1 MLINITGKHH
11 TGRTRSAVKH
21 LKADGVA
28 VCFTTSGDVIDRV
41 RESYKTSK
49 ERFDILKNLAVI
61 KGSND
66 LLIQSL
72 KSTIDNSNFDTLIFD
87 DLGKFSKQESNEI
100 KEMITTASIA
110 FPKRD
115 FIVVD
120 YPFIKGL

>member
-1 MLINITGKHH
+1 MLINITGKSH
-11 TGRTRSAVKH
+11 TGRTRNAVKH

-28 VCFTTSGDVIDRV
+28 VCFTTSGDVVDRV
-41 RESYKTSK
+41 RESFKTSK

-66 LLIQSL
+66 LMIKML
-72 KSTIDNSNFDTLIFD
+72 KATIDNSNFDTLIFD

-100 KEMITTASIA
+100 KEMISIASVA

-115 FIVVD
+115 FIVVEHQL
-120 YPFIKGL
+120 IKGL